1 MAEKVKSSALVFIVL
16 IILSLVLAGAGF
28 FLFQKEHTKNVALQ
42 DEMDD
47 LKARQRVTESKLE
60 ESKRILSSLELK
72 LKDTQGQV
80 DVLNTD
86 LQQEKSTKMEALA
99 QIDQLRT
106 ELEQQKNLRSDLE
119 GKFTKA
125 QKDAREA
132 QARLRDLESKKMEL
146 ESKVNS
152 LQERSADLEN
162 KMNEVELGKIVVS
175 PESSSSAATPAASK
189 QKKVKPETVKLSKKT
204 VTPAPERNVT
214 LPTGLEGKVLV
225 VNKDY
230 NFAVINLGT
239 RDGVVVG
246 NLFAVYR
253 SNKYIGDVKIEKV
266 HDSMSAADF
275 ISDGIKDKISEG
287 DKVVRKTG

>member
-204 VTPAPERNVT
+204 VTPAPER
-214 LPTGLEGKVLV
+214 K